1 MAGHSRYLFGK
12 TNDII
17 VPVRGKVVIEAGDF
31 CYAHPGDS
39 DYLMPFSAY
48 QSTGGSTDAGFLDII
63 NNFMGIAKMG
73 SPSGVTEN
81 VTVMTAGIF
90 RMPLG
95 HNQAVT
101 VGAAVSAVSPHP
113 SGAGVSN
120 QFVEAQVIDTFGFGT
135 TVYLGTIVKTETS
148 AVSFVDF
155 SLRTRFSGATNLTYD
170 GT

>member
-12 TNDII
+12 TKDIE

-31 CYAHPGDS
+31 CYSHPGDS
-39 DYLMPFSAY
+39 NYLMPFSAY
-48 QSTGGSTDAGFLDII
+48 RSTGGTTDAGLLYIV
-63 NNFMGIAKMG
+63 NNFMGVAKMG

-81 VTVMTAGIF
+81 VTVQTAGVF
-90 RMPLG
+90 RYPLG
-95 HNQAVT
+95 HAQAVT
-101 VGAAVSAVSPHP
+101 VGAAVSAVSPHA

-120 QFVEAQVIDTFGFGT
+120 QFVEAGVTGGFLVGT
-135 TVYLGTIVKTETS
+135 TMFLGTIIKTNTS
-148 AVSFVDF
+148 ATSFVDF